1 MNLTIL
7 SDKIYKQLERVDKA
21 EDCFRPISQSIV
33 FKYYLSQL
41 AQFSACVDY
50 EKLEQLINCKLAA
63 LQPSLPEDLS
73 HCIHEQLVLAI
84 EEDDSDLLEAI
95 IALHPDV
102 INQPITNKKETPL
115 MLAALE
121 KHAALVKLLLATPG
135 IDINFCNYRTAL
147 DEAVSAG
154 DLGIVQELI
163 KFGAIPTQN
172 SLQIACS
179 CGHLAI
185 TQELIKEKNQRE
197 LFDYNLALMQAV
209 TFGHLP
215 IVQYLVDN
223 LGADVHYTEP
233 SLYADIRDEVTPL
246 SLAIQF
252 RQTEV
257 AQFLKNKIT

>member
-1 MNLTIL
+1 MNLTTL
-7 SDKIYKQLERVDKA
+7 SDKIYKQLERSENA
-21 EDCFRPISQSIV
+21 EDCFRPISQSFV

-41 AQFSACVDY
+41 AQFNDGVEY
-50 EKLEQLINCKLAA
+50 KKLEQLINCKLAG
-63 LQPSLPEDLS
+63 LQPSLPENLS
-73 HCIHEQLVLAI
+73 LCIHTQLVLAI
-84 EEDDSDLLEAI
+84 EEDDCELLEAI
-95 IALHPDV
+95 IALHPEV

-121 KHAALVKLLLATPG
+121 KRAALVKLLLATPS

-147 DEAVSAG
+147 DEAISAG
-154 DLGIVQELI
+154 DLEIVQELI

-185 TQELIKEKNQRE
+185 TQELIKEKNQKQV
-197 LFDYNLALMQAV
+197 FDYNLALMQAI

-215 IVQYLVDN
+215 IVQYLVDD

-233 SLYADIRDEVTPL
+233 SLYSNICEEITPL

-257 AQFLKNKIT
+257 AQFLQNKK